1 MEFIVLF
8 LLIVDLFV
16 FLNIKSVKIQ
26 KQMSVLLME
35 ETGVPGEN
43 HRPAASSV
51 ALLLLPLYMYIHCF
65 SELRRII
72 LK

>member
-35 ETGVPGEN
+35 ETGLPGEN
-43 HRPAASSV
+43 HRPAASSA

>member
-43 HRPAASSV
+43 HRPAASSCS
-51 ALLLLPLYMYIHCF
+51 LYTCIYIVF
-65 SELRRII
+65 QN
-72 LK
+72 